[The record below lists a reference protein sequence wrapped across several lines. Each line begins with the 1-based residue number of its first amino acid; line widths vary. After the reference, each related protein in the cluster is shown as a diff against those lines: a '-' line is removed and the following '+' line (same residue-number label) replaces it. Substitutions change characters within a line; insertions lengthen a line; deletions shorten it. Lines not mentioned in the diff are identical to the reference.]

1 MCLQEHNLNI
11 HMYSLDE
18 LLGLFDLTYNI
29 TLNDLKRAKKIVLKT
44 HPDKSKLD
52 SKYFLFY
59 KQAFDVVVRFYDNQ
73 NKQSQVATPQNTVYH
88 TNNLFNTNDSQT
100 NKKISS
106 VINDMS
112 KHDFNNRFNDL
123 FEKNMMK
130 KVDDSKNEWFRNQDS
145 IYSSD
150 VQVNSSN
157 MGQIFNNIKD
167 KQSGMVKYRGVENII
182 ANKSSNSSYHDDDD
196 DESYVSSDPFSKL
209 KFDDLRKVHKD
220 ETVFSVSERDY
231 DKVTKYSS
239 VDHFM
244 RERSNQSTTPLSKP
258 EAEQL
263 LAQQE
268 QLYREKM
275 MKKEYSSNLQN
286 MQYEEKN
293 KAILSNFLRL
303 TF

>member
-1 MCLQEHNLNI
+1 MSLQEHNLNI

-286 MQYEEKN
+286 MRYEEKN
-293 KAILSNFLRL
+293 KSVLSNFLRL
-303 TF
+303 KY